1 MPRPR
6 ILLAVL
12 ALSALGALVSGRAR
26 AAAPAAQPEVLP
38 WIENDY
44 PKAVA
49 LAKARKVPIFV
60 ECWAPW

>member
-1 MPRPR
+1 MFRSR
-6 ILLAVL
+6 NLLLAL
-12 ALSALGALVSGRAR
+12 ALGALLASGAS
-26 AAAPAAQPEVLP
+26 ASAPERPSVLP
-38 WIENDY
+38 WIHDDY